1 MSIYSVLS
9 GISNFLF
16 TIVVIGVTY
25 FSAKQIFPS
34 NSIEDTK
41 LRLAHKLTKIKNK
54 TCGRLHQLIKKN
66 KNSIQTSKKALYLYS
81 FLNKKRNFFILMFVI
96 DTDNLY
102 WHSLLAVFYFKSR
115 ILLFKIK
122 KSTNNAYKKLLI
134 QEIEILCDWITILFK
149 EHQLDLRQ
157 YSSYRDVY
165 DDFILPLKEKK
176 DPYQIV

>member
-1 MSIYSVLS
+1 
-9 GISNFLF
+9 
-16 TIVVIGVTY
+16 
-25 FSAKQIFPS
+25 
-34 NSIEDTK
+34 
-41 LRLAHKLTKIKNK
+41 
-54 TCGRLHQLIKKN
+54 
-66 KNSIQTSKKALYLYS
+66 
-81 FLNKKRNFFILMFVI
+81 MFVI

-176 DPYQIV
+176 DPYYIV